1 MSLLFIEFEWWRDA
15 KGYRLAEPEPPK
27 PRPKE
32 VHPVFGVIHP
42 YELDPNRFGKP
53 QRVVPNSGELIP
65 YQPLSNTK
73 FDKLSRVFASIQTP
87 ENVLYFVQQY
97 GPLTEA
103 GLYPDQGE
111 NVENA
116 LKQAAFF
123 RDLLKGGRRL
133 RKRTSAFFEGG
144 VTESPHFAS
153 LEASLTPDA
162 SGALRLRVLPK
173 NLLDALWLQ
182 LAQVLAAGTSI
193 RACLL
198 CDTWFG
204 AGPGTNKR
212 LDAKFCSDEHRVLYN
227 SRRRTKGK

>member
-1 MSLLFIEFEWWRDA
+1 MSLLFIEFEWWKDA
-15 KGYRLAEPEPPK
+15 EGYRLAEPEPPK
-27 PRPKE
+27 PRPKQ
-32 VHPVFGVIHP
+32 VHPVFEVIHP
-42 YELDPNRFGKP
+42 HELDPFGKP

-116 LKQAAFF
+116 LKQATFF
-123 RDLLKGGRRL
+123 RDVLNGGRPR

-173 NLLDALWLQ
+173 NLLDALWLK
-182 LAQVLAAGTSI
+182 LAHELAAGTRI

-198 CDTWFG
+198 CGTWFG

>member
-15 KGYRLAEPEPPK
+15 KGYRLAVPEPPK

-32 VHPVFGVIHP
+32 VHPEFGVIHP
-42 YELDPNRFGKP
+42 YELDSNRFGKP
-53 QRVVPNSGELIP
+53 QRVVPNGGELIP
-65 YQPLSNTK
+65 YQPLSK
-73 FDKLSRVFASIQTP
+73 FDKLSDAFASIRTP
-87 ENVLYFVQQY
+87 ETVLYFVQHY

-103 GLYPDQGE
+103 GLDPDQGE
-111 NVENA
+111 NVEDA
-116 LKQAAFF
+116 LKQATFF
-123 RDLLKGGRRL
+123 RDLLNGGRPR
-133 RKRTSAFFEGG
+133 RKRTSAFFGG
-144 VTESPHFAS
+144 SVTESTHFAS
-153 LEASLTPDA
+153 LDASLTPDA
-162 SGALRLRVLPK
+162 FGALRLRVLPK

-182 LAQVLAAGTSI
+182 LAHVLAAGTSI

-198 CDTWFG
+198 CGTWFG